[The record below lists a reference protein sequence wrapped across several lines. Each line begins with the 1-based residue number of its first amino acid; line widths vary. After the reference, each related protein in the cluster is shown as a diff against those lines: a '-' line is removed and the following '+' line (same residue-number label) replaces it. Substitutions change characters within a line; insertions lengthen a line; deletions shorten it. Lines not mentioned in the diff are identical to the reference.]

1 MATSDA
7 SWSSSFRK
15 IGDLERSDHWH
26 LTEAD
31 NCFFLGE
38 YTSRGGYSH
47 SQSNQLIHNLKKSP
61 LTRGTAQWR
70 HKERAIGDIA
80 RVMKAGIK
88 PESIQSSTF
97 IPIPTSKS
105 VDHPEYDDRLM
116 QIARLIAPGG
126 DVRDLIYTVA
136 TRNALHVDGGRR
148 DLDALRQSLAINQTA
163 LAPPPQHIFLL
174 DDVITTGCSF
184 RVCSDLL
191 RETFPNIGIVGLF
204 VARRIIPSAVADFD
218 ILD

>member
-1 MATSDA
+1 MTTSDA

-38 YTSRGGYSH
+38 YTSRRGYSH
-47 SQSNQLIHNLKKSP
+47 SQTNQLIHNLKKSP

-70 HKERAIGDIA
+70 HKERVIGDIA
-80 RVMKAGIK
+80 RVMKSGIK
-88 PESIQSSTF
+88 PEFIQSSTF

-105 VDHPEYDDRLM
+105 GDHPEYDDRLM

-136 TRNALHVDGGRR
+136 TRNALHADGARR
-148 DLDALRQSLAINQTA
+148 DPVALRQSLAIRQTA

-191 RETFPNIGIVGLF
+191 REQFPGIDIIGLF
-204 VARRIIPSAVADFD
+204 VARRIIPSAAEDFD

>member
-1 MATSDA
+1 MAISDA

-47 SQSNQLIHNLKKSP
+47 SQTNQRIHNLKKSP

-70 HKERAIGDIA
+70 HKEQAIADIA

-88 PESIQSSTF
+88 PEFIQRCTF
-97 IPIPTSKS
+97 VPIPTSKS
-105 VDHPEYDDRLM
+105 ADHPEYDDRLI

-126 DVRDLIYTVA
+126 DIRELLYTIA

-148 DLDALRQSLAINQTA
+148 DPVALRQSLAIRQTA
-163 LAPPPQHIFLL
+163 LDLLPQHIVLL

-191 RETFPNIGIVGLF
+191 REQFPGIDIIGLF
-204 VARRIIPSAVADFD
+204 VARRIIPSIAEDFD
-218 ILD
+218 TLD